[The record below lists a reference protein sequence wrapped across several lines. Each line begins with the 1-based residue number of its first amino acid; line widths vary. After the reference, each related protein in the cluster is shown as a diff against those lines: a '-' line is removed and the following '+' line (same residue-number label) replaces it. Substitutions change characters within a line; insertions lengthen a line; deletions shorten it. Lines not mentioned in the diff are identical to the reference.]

1 MRSAVAFLLALLAL
15 LLPAACGREEPGSGA
30 SAAAVVERAIEE
42 RGVAAAR
49 SEFERLRSE
58 EGEGDRFDEEELV
71 DLGDRLLRAGRI
83 AEAVAVF
90 EMAVEAFPESWNA
103 RDSLGEALVYAGDGA
118 GAVRSYEKSLE
129 LNPDNENAAWKLRMV
144 DGQVESLRRE
154 TREPVRP
161 GAGEATGLRGPYLG
175 QEPPGLRPE
184 VFAPGLVSTRGNLE
198 YACTISPA
206 GDEIY
211 FNRGTQI
218 MVSRL
223 GEAGWTVPEPA
234 PFTLEYGGYEAHITH
249 DGRRLWFGRGPEI
262 WVMERSGD
270 GWGKAERFG
279 PGMFATTTRDGTV
292 YFTDISGE
300 EDPGV
305 IRRSRLAG
313 VRYGAPELVGGGVN
327 SPFIDAHPCVAPDE
341 SFLIFDSFRPG
352 GLGLSDFW
360 VSFRDDGDWS
370 EPLHL
375 GEELNTAGENVCA
388 TLSPDG
394 AYLFFTANNDIY
406 WVSAGILDALRPR
419 RGAGD

>member
-1 MRSAVAFLLALLAL
+1 MKAPVATLLPLLLL
-15 LLPAACGREEPGSGA
+15 LLPAACAREEPGSGA
-30 SAAAVVERAIEE
+30 SAAALVERAIEE
-42 RGVAAAR
+42 EGVEAAR

-58 EGEGDRFDEEELV
+58 GSEGDRFDEEELV
-71 DLGDRLLRAGRI
+71 DLGYRLLHAGRI

-90 EMAVEAFPESWNA
+90 EMAVEAFPESWSA
-103 RDSLGEALVYAGDGA
+103 LDSLGEALVYAGDGE
-118 GAVRSYEKSLE
+118 GAVLSYERSLE
-129 LNPDNENAAWKLRMV
+129 LNPGNENAAWKLRMV
-144 DGQVESLRRE
+144 DGQIESMRRE

-161 GAGEATGLRGPYLG
+161 GPGEAAGLRGPYLG

-184 VFAPGLVSTRGNLE
+184 VFAPGLVSTRGNIE

-223 GEAGWTVPEPA
+223 GEGGWTVPEPA
-234 PFTLEYGGYEAHITH
+234 PFTREYGGYEAHIAP

-270 GWGKAERFG
+270 GWGKAELFG

-300 EDPGV
+300 EDSGV
-305 IRRSRLAG
+305 IRRSRLVG
-313 VRYGAPELVGGGVN
+313 GRRGAPELVGGGVN
-327 SPFIDAHPCVAPDE
+327 SPSIDAHPSVAPDE

-360 VSFRDDGDWS
+360 ISFRADGDWS
-370 EPLHL
+370 EPVHL
-375 GEELNTAGENVCA
+375 GEEVNTPGENVCA

-419 RGAGD
+419 RAPSD